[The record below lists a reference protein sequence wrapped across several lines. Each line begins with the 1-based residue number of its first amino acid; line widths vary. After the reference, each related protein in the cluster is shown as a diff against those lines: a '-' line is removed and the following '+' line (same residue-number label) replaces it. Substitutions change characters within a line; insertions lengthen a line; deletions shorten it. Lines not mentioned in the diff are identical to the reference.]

1 MRTKKP
7 NTGRRRSLAIRWRA
21 AVVGTLS
28 IAFALTGLT
37 VASAPANAVVV
48 GACTIKA
55 NDPHGSIHV
64 SGTIN
69 SEGTLKCTI
78 GMTEIYIRTYLEK
91 SGGPSWGGN
100 TESWL
105 NAVAG
110 KTYKSVANTA
120 CSQSPGTFRTRVSYT
135 FQSPP
140 GVNPAYTANTIYSPW
155 FGIAC
160 GASFRSAQPE
170 GVDSEWTAEKAL
182 PPGAVMQKTPDGVQL
197 TFAAQN

>member
-1 MRTKKP
+1 MKGVLMRTKKP

-78 GMTEIYIRTYLEK
+78 GMNR
-91 SGGPSWGGN
+91 PGN
-100 TESWL
+100 Y
-105 NAVAG
+105 A
-110 KTYKSVANTA
+110 
-120 CSQSPGTFRTRVSYT
+120 
-135 FQSPP
+135 
-140 GVNPAYTANTIYSPW
+140 
-155 FGIAC
+155 
-160 GASFRSAQPE
+160 ASF
-170 GVDSEWTAEKAL
+170 L
-182 PPGAVMQKTPDGVQL
+182 
-197 TFAAQN
+197 AASSGNEPLISS